1 MHVLGFVLSYP
12 NLGET
17 RNSLNFSRCS
27 LFFWITSNGNK
38 LSDSPEL
45 QCPRRKRLTLHL
57 TQIAAWTGASLPP
70 THSNAITA
78 FWSSAQGAG
87 DCRRSRGTKPLP
99 LGRPHESRIY
109 REGRGP
115 RAAWARGA
123 RSSKPSR
130 AGRVGCATPGPEGGA
145 RGPRQPS
152 SLARK
157 RNRRCRSSEHTRAP
171 PRAAPFSCPP
181 PRVTGRGANFPK
193 LGRGKS

>member
-12 NLGET
+12 NLEKT
-17 RNSLNFSRCS
+17 RSSLNFPCCP
-27 LFFWITSNGNK
+27 LFFWVTSNSNK

-45 QCPRRKRLTLHL
+45 QCPRRKRLTPHL
-57 TQIAAWTGASLPP
+57 TQIAAWTGASLPL

-87 DCRRSRGTKPLP
+87 DCWRSRRTKPLP
-99 LGRPHESRIY
+99 FESPHASRIY
-109 REGRGP
+109 REGRDRGLP
-115 RAAWARGA
+115 GREARAVQ
-123 RSSKPSR
+123 SR
-130 AGRVGCATPGPEGGA
+130 AGRVGGATPGPAGAA
-145 RGPRQPS
+145 RGPPQPS

-157 RNRRCRSSEHTRAP
+157 RNRRCRIFEHTRAP
-171 PRAAPFSCPP
+171 PRATPFSRPP